1 MSVLDSL
8 CTSVGLLWDRLHIIF
23 SDTEQTTGVTSTW
36 MQDLQ
41 SLDERAVPAG
51 SLVELIVSLEH
62 ARPEAAQP
70 KIRFDVLEFDWL
82 FTGGFDDPVAS
93 LKTPV
98 NSQSN
103 SSTSNRIFGWAASG
117 RACSRDTIS
126 STRLPAGTARSSR
139 DWRSCIHVE
148 VTPVVCSVSL
158 KMMWRRSQRRPTDVH
173 SESSTDMADPY
184 ARALV
189 GAGNRVARVGVAGGM
204 SPPFGRLGTSV

>member
-93 LKTPV
+93 LKTP
-98 NSQSN
+98 
-103 SSTSNRIFGWAASG
+103 A
-117 RACSRDTIS
+117 
-126 STRLPAGTARSSR
+126 
-139 DWRSCIHVE
+139 
-148 VTPVVCSVSL
+148 
-158 KMMWRRSQRRPTDVH
+158 
-173 SESSTDMADPY
+173 ADPPIGGFTVLD
-184 ARALV
+184 RE
-189 GAGNRVARVGVAGGM
+189 VAEKDFSGGQRTLEEVV
-204 SPPFGRLGTSV
+204 SAYRISNATDFESRLLIVRESDLPDIG